1 MGNSGSSGG
10 ANRKARSLP
19 NSPEAHRYRSRFN
32 FSFSAFLRPSSRPP
46 SENRLFRLQI
56 FESSTR
62 LPFIFLRE
70 FRADDKQSSFS
81 NASKYLDSS
90 FRFDLMHDASSR
102 LYRLRILVC
111 GLNFHGDYFVLFVEA
126 YSPRSRRN
134 LVIFCLV
141 VSTLKCRLLNVL
153 LVIFIEKL
161 IESRI

>member
-1 MGNSGSSGG
+1 MGPTGKL
-10 ANRKARSLP
+10 AACQIHRKRTGIVHDSI
-19 NSPEAHRYRSRFN
+19 SV
-32 FSFSAFLRPSSRPP
+32 SRPFCVPLLDHQVKTGYFVCKSSNP
-46 SENRLFRLQI
+46 SLRGCHSFFSVY
-56 FESSTR
+56 FE
-62 LPFIFLRE
+62 PDE
-70 FRADDKQSSFS
+70 KQSSFS

-111 GLNFHGDYFVLFVEA
+111 GLNFHGDYFVLFVEV
-126 YSPRSRRN
+126 YSFRSRRN

>member
-56 FESSTR
+56 FESFSTR
-62 LPFIFLRE
+62 LPFIFLRV
-70 FRADDKQSSFS
+70 FRAGRETKLV
-81 NASKYLDSS
+81 ASKYLDSS

-111 GLNFHGDYFVLFVEA
+111 GLNFHGDYLVLFVEA